1 MQRATPQGGFAIR
14 YPERARKRG
23 ESGVTLVAATIG
35 ADGRCLSAEVERSSG
50 YSELD
55 AAALAAVRGARFSPA
70 REGGVAVAARD
81 RFEIVFE
88 LHRR

>member
-1 MQRATPQGGFAIR
+1 LAQANPEKPAYSRRECRWFA
-14 YPERARKRG
+14 
-23 ESGVTLVAATIG
+23 V
-35 ADGRCLSAEVERSSG
+35 CLSLSCVFHAARC
-50 YSELD
+50 SELD

-70 REGGVAVAARD
+70 REGGAPIVVRD